1 GSGAPIVGDC
11 LGRTIREVTVNGR
24 GGAGPGGGRRR
35 EAGDMSRAVE
45 KVKEEVL
52 AVLPPTLFF
61 FVSLHIVA
69 VIRTL
74 MARSTAY
81 QASSTVGIGVAALI
95 LGEGVLVAAPLP
107 PLHRFPGPP
116 LLYNVTP
123 NTALYLLVATAIHFA
138 ERVVEFGLEA
148 GSLAAGWDKM
158 VAEIVWPH
166 FWAIEILLLLLVL
179 VYCTARELIRVI
191 GREKMIRIFFGPL
204 PLPEA

>member
-45 KVKEEVL
+45 KVKEELL

-74 MARSTAY
+74 MARDTAY
-81 QASSTVGIGVAALI
+81 QASSTVGIGVGALI
-95 LGEGVLVAAPLP
+95 PREGRRRRRLP
-107 PLHRFPGPP
+107 PAVQRLPP
-116 LLYNVTP
+116 P
-123 NTALYLLVATAIHFA
+123 
-138 ERVVEFGLEA
+138 
-148 GSLAAGWDKM
+148 
-158 VAEIVWPH
+158 PP
-166 FWAIEILLLLLVL
+166 
-179 VYCTARELIRVI
+179 VYH
-191 GREKMIRIFFGPL
+191 P
-204 PLPEA
+204 